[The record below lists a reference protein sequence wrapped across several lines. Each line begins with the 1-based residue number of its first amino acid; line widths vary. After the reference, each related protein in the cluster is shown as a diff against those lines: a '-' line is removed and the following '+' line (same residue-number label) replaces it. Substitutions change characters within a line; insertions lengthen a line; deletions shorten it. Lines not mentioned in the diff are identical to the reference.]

1 MSVPSTPSAS
11 PITCYP
17 GARIASGLLAASLA
31 TGFWAPAAEAA
42 PPPLLI
48 PGAENFLPAAGAPAA
63 GPFDFLTGISRSGY
77 LLGDIWGLRGLLAQY
92 GISLALSETSE
103 VLGNLTGGTR
113 QGFEYDGLTQM
124 ALQLDTQ
131 QAFGWY
137 GGTFRASALQ
147 IHGRN
152 LSADNLST
160 LQTASGIEA
169 DPGARL
175 WELWYQQKFLEEDRA
190 DVKIGQQSLDQE
202 FIVSQNALIFVNTM
216 FGWPMVPSADLPGGG
231 PAYPLSALGVRLR
244 ARPSDSVTLLA
255 GVFNG
260 SPVLTNP
267 STLDPQQQNASGT
280 GFSVRGGQLLIGE
293 VQYAYPALGSM
304 VYSAGSSSLSG
315 TYKVGFWYDTESFND
330 LQYDNTGLS
339 LANPSSTGI
348 PATHGGNYSIYSVID
363 QMIWRSSEPEEADRT
378 ANVFLRAMGTPQGD
392 RNLGRVQPQRRP
404 QLSRADPASRRRRL
418 WGGDGI
424 CPCQR
429 RRVGV
434 RPGDRVLHR
443 GVHTGAQR
451 RGRDRGH
458 LPIPAD
464 AGGDRAARFPIR
476 VQPRRGARQPE
487 HAEPADQGR
496 GGDRAAGQPDL
507 LTGGPTFCPAG
518 RPPDRR
524 AHLLT
529 GGTVMHAE
537 LGSNVDSGATL
548 RIRVRIIRI

>member
-231 PAYPLSALGVRLR
+231 PAYPLSTLGVRLR

-315 TYKVGFWYDTESFND
+315 TYKVGFWYDTESFDD
-330 LQYDNTGLS
+330 LQFDNTGLS

-392 RNLGRVQPQRRP
+392 RNLVVFSLNAGLNFHEPILHRDDDVFGVAMEYARVSGAASAFDQATAFYTGAFTPVRSGEAVIEVTYQYQLTPAVIVQPDFQYVFNP
-404 QLSRADPASRRRRL
+404 GAGLANPNMSNQPIKDEAVI
-418 WGGDGI
+418 GM
-424 CPCQR
+424 
-429 RRVGV
+429 RVN
-434 RPGDRVLHR
+434 
-443 GVHTGAQR
+443 
-451 RGRDRGH
+451 
-458 LPIPAD
+458 
-464 AGGDRAARFPIR
+464 
-476 VQPRRGARQPE
+476 
-487 HAEPADQGR
+487 
-496 GGDRAAGQPDL
+496 
-507 LTGGPTFCPAG
+507 LTF
-518 RPPDRR
+518 
-524 AHLLT
+524 
-529 GGTVMHAE
+529 
-537 LGSNVDSGATL
+537 
-548 RIRVRIIRI
+548 